1 MKSMVIGGII
11 LIVALMTGT
20 YFMAGDSFALGEDYI
35 NDLTML
41 GGVAIIGI
49 TTFVALKYVNQIK
62 NDTATGELAEEK
74 WDGIGE
80 YKNNIPVG
88 WGMLFIATMVWQL
101 WYFFIGYPTSQFS
114 QIGQYNEETLEYNAK
129 FESKWENITEQELS
143 GMGQSVFL
151 VQCAPCHGVDGEGIG
166 GKAHNFTKRMS
177 VEQVKNV
184 VNQGSLAL
192 GSNPAGNLGYALGMM
207 PGKEALI
214 NVNTG
219 MPISDSE
226 IEVVSNYVANGM
238 KDTGA
243 GADIFAG
250 VCSSCHGVD
259 GKGMG
264 GMSPNLVEYDDALVI
279 NVLKHGKKG
288 IIGAM
293 PNFEGRLTETQDKAV
308 ATYLRSIGE

>member
-41 GGVAIIGI
+41 GAVAIIGI
-49 TTFVALKYVNQIK
+49 TVFVALKYVNQIK
-62 NDTATGELAEEK
+62 NDTATGELAEEN

-88 WGMLFIATMVWQL
+88 WGILFIATMVWQL
-101 WYFFIGYPTSQFS
+101 WYFFVGYPTNQFS
-114 QIGQYNEETLEYNAK
+114 QIGQYNEETLEHQAK
-129 FESKWENITEQELS
+129 FESKWANITEQELA

-151 VQCAPCHGVDGEGIG
+151 VQCAPCHGVDGEGIQ
-166 GKAHNFTKRMS
+166 GKAQDLTKRIS
-177 VEQVKNV
+177 ADQVKDVINR
-184 VNQGSLAL
+184 GSMAI
-192 GSNPAGNLGYALGMM
+192 GPNPAGNLGYGMGMM
-207 PGKEALI
+207 PGKDGLFNA
-214 NVNTG
+214 NTG
-219 MPISDSE
+219 AMISDSE
-226 IEVVSNYVANGM
+226 IEAVSNYVANGM
-238 KDTGA
+238 KGTGA
-243 GADIFAG
+243 GADVFAG
-250 VCSSCHGVD
+250 ACASCHGVD

-264 GMSPNLVEYDDALVI
+264 GMSPNLVEYDDTLVI

-288 IIGAM
+288 MIGAM
-293 PNFEGRLTETQDKAV
+293 PNFDGRLTETQDKAV